1 MKSKTAKQSERPQR
15 LTHRRRKELA
25 RRIWSDKPGLDVVHR
40 DAAGID
46 IGSREHYVA
55 VGPDRD
61 AEPVRV
67 FGCFTT
73 DLRRMGEWLTKCGIK
88 TVVLQ
93 STGVYWIPVYDVLEQ
108 YGLEVWLVNAQDT
121 KNLPGRKSDV
131 QESQWLL
138 KLHTYGLLRRSFRP
152 TPEIRGLRTCWRERG
167 EYVQQAGSCIQ
178 RMQKALTEMNI
189 QLATVL
195 SDLSGETGLRIVRS
209 MVAGERDGKRLAEF
223 RDPRVKAS
231 KETIAKSLEG
241 TWLPEQ
247 LAVLQRQLGDW
258 DHIQG
263 QIAACDAD
271 LQALLKQLPSAE
283 VKPQQSSAATAAPAG
298 KRQRKK
304 NGKSSKNEP
313 NFNLQAELQR
323 VTGVD
328 LSRIDG
334 IKAMTIMTV
343 ISEAGLDMS
352 KWASED
358 HYVSWIGLSPRNDV
372 SGGKVLKTKTRK
384 VKSRLATALRIA
396 ATGLR
401 ASDSYL
407 GAQFRRLRSRLGPP
421 KGITAMAAKQARLV
435 YRMLKYG
442 QEYVDKGAVI
452 YEQKYREQ
460 QIRFLEKKA
469 AQNGFAL
476 VPVQK
481 HA

>member
-1 MKSKTAKQSERPQR
+1 MKSKTAKQSEKPKR
-15 LTHRRRKELA
+15 LTGRRRKELA
-25 RRIWSDKPGLDVVHR
+25 RRIWSNQPGLDVVHR

-61 AEPVRV
+61 AEAVRV

-73 DLRRMGEWLTKCGIK
+73 DLRRMAEWLKQCGIK
-88 TVVLQ
+88 SVVMQ

-108 YGLEVWLVNAQDT
+108 YGFEVWLVNAQDT

-167 EYVQQAGSCIQ
+167 EYVEQAGSCIQ
-178 RMQKALTEMNI
+178 RMQKALTEMNV

-195 SDLSGETGLRIVRS
+195 SDLSGVTGMSIVRS
-209 MVAGERDGKRLAEF
+209 IVAGERDGKRLAEF
-223 RDPRVKAS
+223 RDARVKAS

-258 DHIQG
+258 DHMQR

-271 LQALLKQLPSAE
+271 LQAMLQQMPSAE
-283 VKPQQSSAATAAPAG
+283 VQPQPALARAGAPVG
-298 KRQRKK
+298 KRKRTGRK

-313 NFNLQAELQR
+313 NFNLTAELQR

-328 LSRIDG
+328 LSRI
-334 IKAMTIMTV
+334 
-343 ISEAGLDMS
+343 ELRFLD
-352 KWASED
+352 
-358 HYVSWIGLSPRNDV
+358 
-372 SGGKVLKTKTRK
+372 
-384 VKSRLATALRIA
+384 
-396 ATGLR
+396 
-401 ASDSYL
+401 
-407 GAQFRRLRSRLGPP
+407 
-421 KGITAMAAKQARLV
+421 
-435 YRMLKYG
+435 
-442 QEYVDKGAVI
+442 GAVS
-452 YEQKYREQ
+452 QKRCQRGEGAEAENPQGEVAAGNCPAYVGDHSTRE
-460 QIRFLEKKA
+460 R
-469 AQNGFAL
+469 
-476 VPVQK
+476 
-481 HA
+481 

>member
-1 MKSKTAKQSERPQR
+1 
-15 LTHRRRKELA
+15 
-25 RRIWSDKPGLDVVHR
+25 
-40 DAAGID
+40 
-46 IGSREHYVA
+46 
-55 VGPDRD
+55 
-61 AEPVRV
+61 
-67 FGCFTT
+67 
-73 DLRRMGEWLTKCGIK
+73 
-88 TVVLQ
+88 
-93 STGVYWIPVYDVLEQ
+93 
-108 YGLEVWLVNAQDT
+108 
-121 KNLPGRKSDV
+121 
-131 QESQWLL
+131 
-138 KLHTYGLLRRSFRP
+138 LRRSFRP
-152 TPEIRGLRTCWRERG
+152 APEIRGLRTCWRERG

-195 SDLSGETGLRIVRS
+195 SDLSGETGMSIVRS
-209 MVAGERDGKRLAEF
+209 IVAGERDGKRLAEF

-231 KETIAKSLEG
+231 KQTIAKSLEG

-258 DHIQG
+258 DHIQR
-263 QIAACDAD
+263 QIAACDVD
-271 LQALLKQLPSAE
+271 LQAMLQQIPAAKVQQ
-283 VKPQQSSAATAAPAG
+283 QQSLAPAAAPAG
-298 KRQRKK
+298 KRKRKK

-313 NFNLQAELQR
+313 KFNLAAELQR

-352 KWASED
+352 KWATED
-358 HYVSWIGLSPRNDV
+358 HFVSWIGLSPRNDV
-372 SGGKVLKTKTRK
+372 SGGKVLKRKTRK
-384 VKSRLATALRIA
+384 VKSRLATALRTS
-396 ATGLR
+396 ATTLR
-401 ASDSYL
+401 QSDSYL

-421 KGITAMAAKQARLV
+421 KAITAMAARQARLV

-460 QIRFLEKKA
+460 QIRFLEKRA

-476 VPVQK
+476 VPLHQN
-481 HA
+481 A